1 MPIGAQGEIYDADL
15 AGRWISPMHPQII
28 RDEPGPCPICGMDL
42 VPTTRYG
49 YSNEPLEQPAVL
61 HVPRSAV
68 LMAGDNSVVYVETE
82 PGRFELRPV
91 DLGPHPVG
99 TGRNPQRS
107 GSLEQVFVNILLNA
121 VDAINEFKD
130 DKKEKRISIETALS
144 EDEAIITFTDT
155 GSGISEENISKIF
168 EPFFTTKSQ
177 GKGTGLGLWVSY
189 GIIKSFLGNI
199 EVKSNPEQGTTF
211 TVILPVEHIKDL
223 KMTEK
228 ILVVDDEDIIR
239 ESLSFILKK
248 EKYEVEEAANG
259 KIAFDM
265 LKETS
270 YDLVITDIEMPEMKG
285 IELLDEIKKMNLQ
298 TNTIVITAY
307 GSMETAIAALR
318 SGASD
323 YILKPVEFDEL
334 LFKVKK
340 LFEVRDL
347 HLENRI
353 LRKELQRE
361 YDYNNIVG
369 KSPAITQIF
378 EMIKA
383 VADTDSTVLISGN
396 SGTGKELVARA
407 LHFNS
412 KRTNKPFIALNCGA
426 ISENLIESEL
436 FGHKKGAFTGAIS
449 DKEGFIKAA
458 ESGTLF
464 LDEISEMPPQ
474 LQVKLL
480 RAIQEK
486 EYTPVGTTV
495 SLPVNVRFIAS
506 TNRNLLEY
514 VSQGKFREDLFY
526 RLNVVDIHLPS
537 LKERESDIPLLAD
550 FFLDKYRRQMNKNIK
565 GISNDA
571 MRSLMNH
578 EWKGEIRELENV
590 IERSVIFCN
599 EDFINVKHLPVQFQT
614 EVEPTD
620 FFPSGSLD
628 ESVKRFEKDI
638 ITRALE
644 ANDFNKEKTADELQV
659 GLSTLYRKMK
669 ELDIQI

>member
-1 MPIGAQGEIYDADL
+1 
-15 AGRWISPMHPQII
+15 
-28 RDEPGPCPICGMDL
+28 
-42 VPTTRYG
+42 
-49 YSNEPLEQPAVL
+49 
-61 HVPRSAV
+61 
-68 LMAGDNSVVYVETE
+68 MA
-82 PGRFELRPV
+82 
-91 DLGPHPVG
+91 
-99 TGRNPQRS
+99 
-107 GSLEQVFVNILLNA
+107 
-121 VDAINEFKD
+121 
-130 DKKEKRISIETALS
+130 
-144 EDEAIITFTDT
+144 
-155 GSGISEENISKIF
+155 
-168 EPFFTTKSQ
+168 
-177 GKGTGLGLWVSY
+177 
-189 GIIKSFLGNI
+189 
-199 EVKSNPEQGTTF
+199 
-211 TVILPVEHIKDL
+211 
-223 KMTEK
+223 EK

-239 ESLSFILKK
+239 ESLSYILTK
-248 EKYEVEEAANG
+248 EKYEVSEAPNG
-259 KIAFDM
+259 KVAFEM
-265 LKETS
+265 LKESS

-334 LFKVKK
+334 LIKVKK
-340 LFEVRDL
+340 LFEFRDL

-361 YDYNNIVG
+361 YDYTNIIG

-396 SGTGKELVARA
+396 SGTGKELVAKA
-407 LHFNS
+407 LHYNS
-412 KRTNKPFIALNCGA
+412 KRSSKPFIALNCGA

-458 ESGTLF
+458 EGGTLF

-486 EYTPVGTTV
+486 EYTPVGTTL

-506 TNRNLLEY
+506 TNRNLQEY
-514 VSQGKFREDLFY
+514 VGQGKFREDLFY

-537 LKERESDIPLLAD
+537 LKEREGDIPLLAD
-550 FFLDKYRRQMNKNIK
+550 HFLDKYRKQMNKNIK

-571 MRSLMNH
+571 MRALMNH

-599 EDFINVKHLPVQFQT
+599 EDFINIKHLPAQFQSIT
-614 EVEPTD
+614 EHSE
-620 FFPSGSLD
+620 FSPSGSLD
-628 ESVKRFEKDI
+628 ESVRRFEKEI

-644 ANDFNKEKTADELQV
+644 ANEFNKEKTADTLQV

>member
-1 MPIGAQGEIYDADL
+1 
-15 AGRWISPMHPQII
+15 
-28 RDEPGPCPICGMDL
+28 
-42 VPTTRYG
+42 
-49 YSNEPLEQPAVL
+49 
-61 HVPRSAV
+61 
-68 LMAGDNSVVYVETE
+68 MA
-82 PGRFELRPV
+82 
-91 DLGPHPVG
+91 
-99 TGRNPQRS
+99 
-107 GSLEQVFVNILLNA
+107 
-121 VDAINEFKD
+121 
-130 DKKEKRISIETALS
+130 
-144 EDEAIITFTDT
+144 
-155 GSGISEENISKIF
+155 
-168 EPFFTTKSQ
+168 
-177 GKGTGLGLWVSY
+177 
-189 GIIKSFLGNI
+189 
-199 EVKSNPEQGTTF
+199 
-211 TVILPVEHIKDL
+211 
-223 KMTEK
+223 EK

-239 ESLSFILKK
+239 ESLSFILRK
-248 EKYEVEEAANG
+248 EKYEVEEATNG
-259 KIAFDM
+259 KIAFKM
-265 LKETS
+265 LKESS
-270 YDLVITDIEMPEMKG
+270 YDLMITDLEMPEMKG
-285 IELLDEIKKMNLQ
+285 IELLDELRKMNLQ

-334 LFKVKK
+334 IIKVKK

-353 LRKELQRE
+353 LRRELQR
-361 YDYNNIVG
+361 DYNYANIIG
-369 KSPAITQIF
+369 KSAAIAQIF
-378 EMIKA
+378 DMIKA

-396 SGTGKELVARA
+396 SGTGKELVAKA
-407 LHFNS
+407 LHYNS
-412 KRTNKPFIALNCGA
+412 KRSNKPFIALNCGA

-458 ESGTLF
+458 EAGTLF

-486 EYTPVGTTV
+486 EYTPVGTTI

-514 VSQGKFREDLFY
+514 VNQGKFREDLFY

-537 LKERESDIPLLAD
+537 LKEREGDIPLLAD
-550 FFLDKYRRQMNKNIK
+550 FFLDKYRKQMNKNIK

-571 MRSLMNH
+571 MRALMNH

-590 IERSVIFCN
+590 IERAVIFCN
-599 EDFINVKHLPVQFQT
+599 EDLINVKNLPAQFQSAT
-614 EVEPTD
+614 EPSEYS
-620 FFPSGSLD
+620 PSGSLD
-628 ESVKRFEKDI
+628 ESVKRFEKEI
-638 ITRALE
+638 IIRALE
-644 ANDFNKEKTADELQV
+644 ANEFNKEKTADTLQV

>member
-1 MPIGAQGEIYDADL
+1 
-15 AGRWISPMHPQII
+15 
-28 RDEPGPCPICGMDL
+28 
-42 VPTTRYG
+42 
-49 YSNEPLEQPAVL
+49 
-61 HVPRSAV
+61 
-68 LMAGDNSVVYVETE
+68 
-82 PGRFELRPV
+82 
-91 DLGPHPVG
+91 
-99 TGRNPQRS
+99 
-107 GSLEQVFVNILLNA
+107 
-121 VDAINEFKD
+121 
-130 DKKEKRISIETALS
+130 
-144 EDEAIITFTDT
+144 
-155 GSGISEENISKIF
+155 
-168 EPFFTTKSQ
+168 
-177 GKGTGLGLWVSY
+177 
-189 GIIKSFLGNI
+189 
-199 EVKSNPEQGTTF
+199 
-211 TVILPVEHIKDL
+211 
-223 KMTEK
+223 
-228 ILVVDDEDIIR
+228 
-239 ESLSFILKK
+239 
-248 EKYEVEEAANG
+248 
-259 KIAFDM
+259 
-265 LKETS
+265 
-270 YDLVITDIEMPEMKG
+270 
-285 IELLDEIKKMNLQ
+285 MNLQ

-334 LFKVKK
+334 IIKVKK

-369 KSPAITQIF
+369 KSPAIMQVF
-378 EMIKA
+378 DMIKA

-412 KRTNKPFIALNCGA
+412 KRASKPFIALNCGA

-436 FGHKKGAFTGAIS
+436 FGHKKGAFTGAVS

-458 ESGTLF
+458 EAGTLF

-486 EYTPVGTTV
+486 EYTPVGTTL
-495 SLPVNVRFIAS
+495 SLPVNVRFVAS

-514 VSQGKFREDLFY
+514 VNQGKFRDDLFY

-571 MRSLMNH
+571 MRSIMNH

-590 IERSVIFCN
+590 VERSVIFCN
-599 EDFINVKHLPVQFQT
+599 EDFINVKHLPVQFQS
-614 EVEPTD
+614 EVEPSD

-644 ANDFNKEKTADELQV
+644 ANEFNKEKTADELQV

>member
-1 MPIGAQGEIYDADL
+1 
-15 AGRWISPMHPQII
+15 
-28 RDEPGPCPICGMDL
+28 
-42 VPTTRYG
+42 
-49 YSNEPLEQPAVL
+49 
-61 HVPRSAV
+61 
-68 LMAGDNSVVYVETE
+68 MA
-82 PGRFELRPV
+82 
-91 DLGPHPVG
+91 
-99 TGRNPQRS
+99 
-107 GSLEQVFVNILLNA
+107 
-121 VDAINEFKD
+121 
-130 DKKEKRISIETALS
+130 
-144 EDEAIITFTDT
+144 
-155 GSGISEENISKIF
+155 
-168 EPFFTTKSQ
+168 
-177 GKGTGLGLWVSY
+177 
-189 GIIKSFLGNI
+189 
-199 EVKSNPEQGTTF
+199 
-211 TVILPVEHIKDL
+211 
-223 KMTEK
+223 EK

-239 ESLSFILKK
+239 ESLSFILRK
-248 EKYEVEEAANG
+248 EKYEVEEATNG
-259 KIAFDM
+259 KIAFEM
-265 LKETS
+265 LKESS
-270 YDLVITDIEMPEMKG
+270 YDLVITDLEMPEMKG
-285 IELLDEIKKMNLQ
+285 IELLDELRKMNLQ

-334 LFKVKK
+334 LIKVKK

-353 LRKELQRE
+353 LRRELQR
-361 YDYNNIVG
+361 DYNYTNIIG
-369 KSPAITQIF
+369 KSAAIAQIF
-378 EMIKA
+378 DMIKA

-396 SGTGKELVARA
+396 SGTGKELVAKA
-407 LHFNS
+407 LHYNS
-412 KRTNKPFIALNCGA
+412 KRSNKPFIALNCGA

-458 ESGTLF
+458 EAGTLF

-514 VSQGKFREDLFY
+514 VNQGKFREDLFY

-537 LKERESDIPLLAD
+537 LKEREGDIPLLAD
-550 FFLDKYRRQMNKNIK
+550 FFLDKYRKQMNKNIK

-571 MRSLMNH
+571 MRALMNH

-590 IERSVIFCN
+590 IERAVIFCN
-599 EDFINVKHLPVQFQT
+599 EDFINVKNLPAQFQSAT
-614 EVEPTD
+614 EPSEYS
-620 FFPSGSLD
+620 PSGSLD
-628 ESVKRFEKDI
+628 ESVKRFEKEI
-638 ITRALE
+638 IIRALE
-644 ANDFNKEKTADELQV
+644 ANEFNKEKTADTLQV

>member
-1 MPIGAQGEIYDADL
+1 
-15 AGRWISPMHPQII
+15 
-28 RDEPGPCPICGMDL
+28 
-42 VPTTRYG
+42 
-49 YSNEPLEQPAVL
+49 
-61 HVPRSAV
+61 
-68 LMAGDNSVVYVETE
+68 
-82 PGRFELRPV
+82 
-91 DLGPHPVG
+91 
-99 TGRNPQRS
+99 
-107 GSLEQVFVNILLNA
+107 
-121 VDAINEFKD
+121 
-130 DKKEKRISIETALS
+130 
-144 EDEAIITFTDT
+144 
-155 GSGISEENISKIF
+155 
-168 EPFFTTKSQ
+168 
-177 GKGTGLGLWVSY
+177 
-189 GIIKSFLGNI
+189 
-199 EVKSNPEQGTTF
+199 
-211 TVILPVEHIKDL
+211 
-223 KMTEK
+223 MTEK

-239 ESLSFILKK
+239 ESLSYILKK
-248 EKYEVEEAANG
+248 ENYEVDEAANG
-259 KIAFDM
+259 KIAYQL

-307 GSMETAIAALR
+307 GSVETAIAALR

-323 YILKPVEFDEL
+323 YILKPIEFDEL
-334 LFKVKK
+334 LIKVKK

-369 KSPAITQIF
+369 KSPAIMQIF

-458 ESGTLF
+458 EAGTLF
-464 LDEISEMPPQ
+464 LDEISEMPPP

-486 EYTPVGTTV
+486 EYTPVGTTI

-506 TNRNLLEY
+506 TNRNLQEH

-550 FFLDKYRRQMNKNIK
+550 FFLDKYRKQMNKIIK
-565 GISNDA
+565 GISNEA

-599 EDFINVKHLPVQFQT
+599 EDFINVKNLPVQFQS
-614 EVEPTD
+614 EVEPAD

-644 ANDFNKEKTADELQV
+644 ANEFNKEKTADELRV

>member
-1 MPIGAQGEIYDADL
+1 M
-15 AGRWISPMHPQII
+15 
-28 RDEPGPCPICGMDL
+28 
-42 VPTTRYG
+42 
-49 YSNEPLEQPAVL
+49 N
-61 HVPRSAV
+61 
-68 LMAGDNSVVYVETE
+68 
-82 PGRFELRPV
+82 
-91 DLGPHPVG
+91 
-99 TGRNPQRS
+99 
-107 GSLEQVFVNILLNA
+107 
-121 VDAINEFKD
+121 
-130 DKKEKRISIETALS
+130 
-144 EDEAIITFTDT
+144 
-155 GSGISEENISKIF
+155 
-168 EPFFTTKSQ
+168 
-177 GKGTGLGLWVSY
+177 
-189 GIIKSFLGNI
+189 
-199 EVKSNPEQGTTF
+199 
-211 TVILPVEHIKDL
+211 
-223 KMTEK
+223 EK

-248 EKYEVEEAANG
+248 ENYQVDEAANG
-259 KIAFDM
+259 KIAYEL

-270 YDLVITDIEMPEMKG
+270 YDLVITDLEMPEMKG

-334 LFKVKK
+334 IIKVKK

-361 YDYNNIVG
+361 YDYSNIIG
-369 KSPAITQIF
+369 KSPAIQQIF

-396 SGTGKELVARA
+396 SGTGKELVAKA
-407 LHFNS
+407 LHYNS
-412 KRTNKPFIALNCGA
+412 KRANKPFVALNCGA

-458 ESGTLF
+458 EGGTLF

-486 EYTPVGTTV
+486 EYTPVGTALT
-495 SLPVNVRFIAS
+495 LPVNVRFIAS
-506 TNRNLLEY
+506 TNRNLQEY
-514 VSQGKFREDLFY
+514 VGQGKFREDLFY
-526 RLNVVDIHLPS
+526 RLNVVEIHLPS

-550 FFLDKYRRQMNKNIK
+550 YFLDKYRKQMNKNIM

-571 MRSLMNH
+571 MRALMNH

-590 IERSVIFCN
+590 IERAVIFCN
-599 EDFINVKHLPVQFQT
+599 DDFITVKNLPVQFQSDT
-614 EVEPTD
+614 ETSD
-620 FFPSGSLD
+620 YSPSGSLD
-628 ESVKRFEKDI
+628 ESVKRFEKEI

-644 ANDFNKEKTADELQV
+644 ANDFNKEKTAETLQV

-669 ELDIQI
+669 ELDIQV

>member
-1 MPIGAQGEIYDADL
+1 
-15 AGRWISPMHPQII
+15 
-28 RDEPGPCPICGMDL
+28 
-42 VPTTRYG
+42 
-49 YSNEPLEQPAVL
+49 
-61 HVPRSAV
+61 
-68 LMAGDNSVVYVETE
+68 MA
-82 PGRFELRPV
+82 
-91 DLGPHPVG
+91 
-99 TGRNPQRS
+99 
-107 GSLEQVFVNILLNA
+107 
-121 VDAINEFKD
+121 
-130 DKKEKRISIETALS
+130 
-144 EDEAIITFTDT
+144 
-155 GSGISEENISKIF
+155 
-168 EPFFTTKSQ
+168 
-177 GKGTGLGLWVSY
+177 
-189 GIIKSFLGNI
+189 
-199 EVKSNPEQGTTF
+199 
-211 TVILPVEHIKDL
+211 
-223 KMTEK
+223 EK

-239 ESLSFILKK
+239 ESLSFILRK
-248 EKYEVEEAANG
+248 EKYEVEEATNG
-259 KIAFDM
+259 KIAFKM
-265 LKETS
+265 LKESS
-270 YDLVITDIEMPEMKG
+270 YDLVITDLEMPEMKG
-285 IELLDEIKKMNLQ
+285 IELLDELRKMNLQ

-334 LFKVKK
+334 IIKVKK

-353 LRKELQRE
+353 LRRELQR
-361 YDYNNIVG
+361 DYNYANIIG
-369 KSPAITQIF
+369 KSAAIAQIF
-378 EMIKA
+378 DMIKA

-396 SGTGKELVARA
+396 SGTGKELVAKA
-407 LHFNS
+407 LHYNS
-412 KRTNKPFIALNCGA
+412 KRSNKPFIALNCGA

-458 ESGTLF
+458 EAGTLF

-486 EYTPVGTTV
+486 EYTPVGTTI

-514 VSQGKFREDLFY
+514 VNQGKFREDLFY

-537 LKERESDIPLLAD
+537 LKEREGDIPLLAD
-550 FFLDKYRRQMNKNIK
+550 FFLDKYRKQMNKNIK

-571 MRSLMNH
+571 MRALMNH

-590 IERSVIFCN
+590 IERAVIFCN
-599 EDFINVKHLPVQFQT
+599 EDLINVKNLPAQFQSAT
-614 EVEPTD
+614 EPSEYS
-620 FFPSGSLD
+620 PSGSLD
-628 ESVKRFEKDI
+628 ESVKRFEKEI
-638 ITRALE
+638 IIRALE
-644 ANDFNKEKTADELQV
+644 ANEFNKEKTADTLQV